1 MAHDEFTMGRWSNV
15 LSTQRTLT
23 LFPEEFSICKLAPGA
38 PIPTWATSSQGS
50 FFSVTRS
57 ATELSVICPQPQVPA
72 GIEAET
78 GWRCLKLN
86 GPFDLEEP
94 GVLASVVAP
103 LADAGLSVFAVA
115 TYDTDYLLVQ
125 KLERAVFALERAG
138 CVVNEP
144 LKKVK
149 Q

>member
-1 MAHDEFTMGRWSNV
+1 M

-23 LFPEEFSICKLAPGA
+23 LFPEQFSICKLAPSA
-38 PIPTWATSSQGS
+38 PVPAWATVNQAS

-57 ATELSVICPQPQVPA
+57 ATELSVICPQRQVPE
-72 GIEAET
+72 GIEANT

-86 GPFDLEEP
+86 GPFDLDEP
-94 GVLASVVAP
+94 GVLASVVTP

-125 KLERAVFALERAG
+125 KLAEAISALERAS
-138 CVVNEP
+138 CSIVESNR
-144 LKKVK
+144 
-149 Q
+149 

>member
-1 MAHDEFTMGRWSNV
+1 MTHSRLADINV

-23 LFPEEFSICKLAPGA
+23 LFPEQFSVCKLAPSA
-38 PIPTWATSSQGS
+38 PVPAWAASNQAS

-57 ATELSVICPQPQVPA
+57 ATELSVICPQQQVPE
-72 GIEAET
+72 GVEADT

-86 GPFDLEEP
+86 GPFDLDEP
-94 GVLASVVAP
+94 GVLASVVTP

-125 KLERAVFALERAG
+125 KLEQAISALETAG
-138 CVVNEP
+138 CSVSE
-144 LKKVK
+144 
-149 Q
+149 

>member
-1 MAHDEFTMGRWSNV
+1 MTTV
-15 LSTQRTLT
+15 KRTLT
-23 LFPEEFSICKLAPGA
+23 LFPEDYAICRLPPDK
-38 PIPTWATSSQGS
+38 PIPAWAISNQAS

-57 ATELSVICPQPQVPA
+57 PDELSIICPQHQVPG
-72 GIEAET
+72 GIVAEM

-86 GPFDLEEP
+86 GPFDLDEP
-94 GVLASVVAP
+94 GVLASVVTP

-125 KLERAVFALERAG
+125 KLDPAIAALEKAAYSIIQ
-138 CVVNEP
+138 EH
-144 LKKVK
+144 K